1 MTDLAGDVAAVADP
15 LPVSEEQTSH
25 MMLGMRL
32 DYLDWPLGAAR
43 ILSLASTGRSAYIC
57 IPDAGQ
63 CVLCHDDEGHR
74 AVVNGADLVMTDSM
88 VLQRTRSILYNV
100 RVPRTIRGAD
110 LMLELCRSAEERGL
124 PIALVGGRD
133 DAALDKLKA
142 VLIGK
147 FPGLRI
153 AHAFSPPFRPASAAE
168 DEQLTDAINASGA
181 RLVFV
186 GLGCPKQERWMAQHK
201 DRVGATMIGVGA
213 AFDFNA
219 GTVKP
224 PPAWVHRSYLE
235 WFYRLLREPRRLWRR
250 YLLVAP
256 RLIVLAFA
264 SRR

>member
-1 MTDLAGDVAAVADP
+1 MSDVASDVAVADP
-15 LPVSEEQTSH
+15 LPVSPEQTAH

-32 DYLDWPLGAAR
+32 DYLDWPTGVSR
-43 ILSLASTGRSAYIC
+43 ILSLASAAKSAYIC

-63 CVLCHDDEGHR
+63 CVLCHDDESHR

-88 VLQRTRSILYNV
+88 VLQRTRAILHGV
-100 RVPRTIRGAD
+100 KVPETIRGAD
-110 LMLELCRSAEERGL
+110 LMLALCRAMEERGM

-142 VLIGK
+142 ALLKK
-147 FPGLRI
+147 FPSLAI
-153 AHAFSPPFRPASAAE
+153 AHAFSPPFRPATAAE
-168 DEQLTDAINASGA
+168 DEELTNAINASGA

-186 GLGCPKQERWMAQHK
+186 GLGCPKQERWMANHK
-201 DRVGATMIGVGA
+201 DRVQATMIGVGA

-224 PPAWVHRSYLE
+224 PPAWVHRYYLE

-256 RLIVLAFA
+256 RLIVLALT
-264 SRR
+264 SRH

>member
-1 MTDLAGDVAAVADP
+1 MTDVTGDVAVVESM
-15 LPVSEEQTSH
+15 PVVPEQTSH

-32 DYLDWPLGAAR
+32 DYLDWPLGVSK
-43 ILSLASTGRSAYIC
+43 ILSLAVAGRSAYVC

-88 VLQRTRSILYNV
+88 VLQRARAMLHNV
-100 RVPRTIRGAD
+100 KVPKTIRGAD
-110 LMLELCRSAEERGL
+110 LMLELCRSAEERGM

-133 DAALDKLKA
+133 RGALDKLEA
-142 VLIGK
+142 VLREK
-147 FPGLRI
+147 FPLLTI
-153 AHAFSPPFRPASAAE
+153 AYAFSPPFRAATAAE
-168 DEQLTDAINASGA
+168 DQELADAINASGA

-186 GLGCPKQERWMAQHK
+186 GLGCPKQERWMARQK
-201 DRVGATMIGVGA
+201 DRVQATMIGVGA

-224 PPAWVHRSYLE
+224 PPAWVHRNYLE

-256 RLIVLAFA
+256 RLIVLAFV